1 LISLNDRG
9 EEVWQKSYSFK
20 NRDVLMGM
28 SVIEKKEKGEKNRDV
43 TTGILL
49 GGYTQAEGRVE
60 ADDEKFWMLYV
71 DENGN
76 EQWRK
81 HVKGQSSKKEER
93 LSDIKLNKDGS
104 IILAGTS
111 AEELGKENWKIVKL
125 GDQQIDQLI
134 EKQDIKIYP
143 NPVSDYAYVE
153 IGMNFTEA
161 EIVVYDMGGRQLQS
175 LKTKNKVTKINT
187 QPLIQGAYLVTIKT
201 DTDKTA
207 SAKLIKK

>member
-1 LISLNDRG
+1 
-9 EEVWQKSYSFK
+9 
-20 NRDVLMGM
+20 M
-28 SVIEKKEKGEKNRDV
+28 
-43 TTGILL
+43 
-49 GGYTQAEGRVE
+49 GGYTQAEGRIE
-60 ADDEKFWMLYV
+60 ADDEKFWMLYL

-93 LSDIKLNKDGS
+93 LSDIKLNRDGS

-111 AEELGKENWKIVKL
+111 ADELGKENWKIVKL

-134 EKQDIKIYP
+134 EKQNIKIYP

-153 IGMNFTEA
+153 IGMDFTDA
-161 EIVVYDMGGRQLQS
+161 EIIVYDMGGRQLQS

-187 QPLIQGAYLVTIKT
+187 QNLIQGAYLVVIKT

-207 SAKLIKK
+207 NAKLIKK